1 MKNIVRIFSL
11 VMTLC
16 MCFGMMST
24 STFAAEPIETKSENY
39 LNYEF
44 PEGSV
49 VLYQGV
55 DGVIYETE
63 SANTVEKNSTRSVEY
78 NQVWLNA
85 GKWASSSFPVT
96 NPHPFNG
103 NGFGRLR
110 LESQDSTVR
119 MQVTVSNG
127 SNTLLGTT
135 TIRVGTDV
143 TFDFNTF
150 GNEIIVHYSTSNVSN
165 QYGMRLNCWLS

>member
-11 VMTLC
+11 VMALC
-16 MCFGMMST
+16 LCLGVMSM
-24 STFAAEPIETKSENY
+24 SAFAAESTDVEPVDY

-44 PEGSV
+44 PEGAV

-63 SANTVEKNSTRSVEY
+63 SANSVEEASTRAVEY
-78 NQVWLNA
+78 NQVWLDA
-85 GKWASSSFPVT
+85 GEWANSSFNVT
-96 NPHPFNG
+96 NPHPLNG
-103 NGFGRLR
+103 DGFGRLR
-110 LESQDSTVR
+110 LESQDSSVR

-127 SNTLLGTT
+127 MNTLLGTT

-150 GNEIIVHYSTSNVSN
+150 GSEIVVHYSTSNVSN
-165 QYGMRLNCWLS
+165 QHGMRLNCWLN